1 MILGALAAVL
11 GLLAAPV
18 ASAEEVASGKVAELR
33 ALDRISGALTDL
45 FVPVGEGVELG
56 PLAVSVVECRYPV
69 ANPAG
74 DAYAYLL
81 IDDVKAKTK
90 LFEGWMVASAPGL
103 NPFDHMRY
111 DIWVLRC
118 SNS

>member
-1 MILGALAAVL
+1 MVRNALAAAFC
-11 GLLAAPV
+11 LLAAPAALAEDV
-18 ASAEEVASGKVAELR
+18 APGRVAELR

-45 FVPVGEGVELG
+45 FVPVGEGVQLG

-81 IDDVKAKTK
+81 IDDMTSKTK
-90 LFEGWMVASAPGL
+90 LYEGWMVASAPGL

>member
-1 MILGALAAVL
+1 MKF
-11 GLLAAPV
+11 PV
-18 ASAEEVASGKVAELR
+18 
-33 ALDRISGALTDL
+33 
-45 FVPVGEGVELG
+45 PH
-56 PLAVSVVECRYPV
+56 
-69 ANPAG
+69 
-74 DAYAYLL
+74 
-81 IDDVKAKTK
+81 DVKAKTK

>member
-1 MILGALAAVL
+1 MKRGFTLIELLVVITILAVL
-11 GLLAAPV
+11 AGAAMPYVQSYVEEARLA
-18 ASAEEVASGKVAELR
+18 
-33 ALDRISGALTDL
+33 
-45 FVPVGEGVELG
+45 
-56 PLAVSVVECRYPV
+56 
-69 ANPAG
+69 
-74 DAYAYLL
+74 
-81 IDDVKAKTK
+81 KAKTK